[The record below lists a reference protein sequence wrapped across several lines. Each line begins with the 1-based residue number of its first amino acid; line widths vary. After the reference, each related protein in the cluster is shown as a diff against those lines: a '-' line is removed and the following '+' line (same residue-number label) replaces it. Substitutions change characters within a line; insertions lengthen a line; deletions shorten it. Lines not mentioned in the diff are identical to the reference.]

1 MCPAVA
7 VKPVVSGTKTFD
19 KASAAGA
26 KFGDVTPPNQPA
38 AADDRS
44 AEPSKSS
51 DPPATGFKRIV
62 RIDAVDWLRGLA
74 VVLMIETHLFGYWT
88 SPAARATTLFRETR
102 WPSGLPF
109 RMFLL
114 LAGAAM
120 AIKFEGQL
128 ARGVERRVMVRGA
141 MRRGLE
147 VLVLAYAFRLQEY
160 VLSLFWDWHDLLR
173 VDILNTIGASMIIA
187 APICA
192 PRRGRPQI
200 ALTLALAAAIIAIG
214 PIIGPGDHLP
224 TWLPRHLAAY
234 IAGHDKMA
242 AFPLIPPMAWTLVG
256 IAIGHWLVRQSSDQ
270 RRLARAFVICGAVG
284 LAMVGAVKLQRHI
297 DPYLIRYTSDLAQQM
312 GPDTFIYRLGWIG
325 VLALGAYVATRVW
338 PPPRFSMMR
347 VFGQTSLL
355 VYWVHVE
362 LVYGLALKHFA
373 NRLSL
378 VQATVAFLLMTAAML
393 GLAVLRLKYWRG
405 WRPALA
411 AIGRAVG
418 RGRLA
423 NLPSAPGPL

>member
-1 MCPAVA
+1 V
-7 VKPVVSGTKTFD
+7 D
-19 KASAAGA
+19 
-26 KFGDVTPPNQPA
+26 Q
-38 AADDRS
+38 
-44 AEPSKSS
+44 
-51 DPPATGFKRIV
+51 PPAKGQKRIG
-62 RIDAVDWLRGLA
+62 RIDAIDWLRGLA

-88 SPAARATTLFRETR
+88 SPAARATTLYQETR
-102 WPSGLPF
+102 WPGGLPF

-114 LAGAAM
+114 LAGVAM
-120 AIKFEGQL
+120 AIKFETQV
-128 ARGVERRVMVRGA
+128 ARGVERRAIVRGSVW
-141 MRRGLE
+141 RGFE
-147 VLVLAYAFRLQEY
+147 VLILAYLFRLQEY
-160 VLSLFWDWHDLLR
+160 VLSFFWDWHDLFR
-173 VDILNTIGASMIIA
+173 VDILNTIGASMMLA

-192 PRRGRPQI
+192 PRRGRPQY
-200 ALTLALAAAIIAIG
+200 AVTLALAAAIIAVG

-224 TWLPRHLAAY
+224 GWLPRHLAAY

-256 IAIGHWLVRQSSDQ
+256 IAIGHWLVRQNTDP
-270 RRLARAFVICGAVG
+270 RRLTRAFIICGAVG
-284 LAMVGAVKLQRHI
+284 LAMVGAVKVQRRI

-325 VLALGAYVATRVW
+325 VLALGAHLAVRLW

-373 NRLSL
+373 NRLSM
-378 VQATVAFLLMTAAML
+378 AWTTVAFVLMTAAML

-405 WRPALA
+405 WRPALEA
-411 AIGRAVG
+411 LTRVKGKM
-418 RGRLA
+418 A